1 MLLEA
6 MQAGL
11 PIVAS
16 ETGGIPEV
24 IEVGVNGILVP
35 PGDPEVLARA
45 IDRLL
50 ADHNLARRL
59 SEGARERGKNYDW
72 EVLAERVLRVY
83 RGVTAGRSAPVDFD
97 SKEEKKTV

>member
-1 MLLEA
+1 MPLEA

-16 ETGGIPEV
+16 ETGGVPEV
-24 IEVGVNGILVP
+24 IEDGVNGMLVP
-35 PGDPEVLARA
+35 PGDPEALARA

-50 ADHNLARRL
+50 ADRNLARRL
-59 SEGARERGKNYDW
+59 SAGTGKDYDW

-83 RGVTAGRSAPVDFD
+83 RGVTAGRSAPDDFD